1 MNIKKLVA
9 GVLACCVVGGVMP
22 FSTAKNLTNVAMALD
37 YTEGE
42 LGDLTYRK
50 YSDYVS
56 ISDCDSTV
64 VTVDIP
70 AKIEGLPVTSIGYQ
84 AFKNCSSLTD
94 ITIPDSVTEID
105 EWAFQSCSGLT
116 EITIP
121 NSVTEIDLGAF
132 AFCSNLT
139 KITLSENITEL
150 SGFIFEDCTSL
161 PEITI
166 PSSVTKINMEAFED
180 CSSLTEIIIPENV
193 TEIGLW
199 CFNNCTNLTKI
210 TFLNPDCKIG
220 SNNKTISNADGVY
233 NGTIYGYE
241 GSTAQKYA
249 EKYGYTFEIL
259 ENIPEKP
266 AVVLGDANGDGEVNM
281 ADVAS
286 IVQYIGNKDTYALT
300 EQGLINA
307 DCDGQE
313 GITGNDALA
322 IQLLLAQQIDKLPY
336 VE

>member
-1 MNIKKLVA
+1 
-9 GVLACCVVGGVMP
+9 MP

-70 AKIEGLPVTSIGYQ
+70 AEIEGLPVTSIGYQ

-105 EWAFQSCSGLT
+105 AWAFQTCSSLT

-150 SGFIFEDCTSL
+150 SGFIFGDCTSL
-161 PEITI
+161 TKITI
-166 PSSVTKINMEAFED
+166 PNSVTKIGGEAFED

-241 GSTAQKYA
+241 GSTAQTYA
-249 EKYGYTFEIL
+249 EKNGYTFEIL
-259 ENIPEKP
+259 QNIPEKP
-266 AVVLGDANGDGEVNM
+266 AFVVGDVNGDNLIDASDASQVLAIYSVQSTGGTPDESAEQLLSADVNGDGLTDASDASTILAYYAYVSTGGTNSIETFM
-281 ADVAS
+281 ANN
-286 IVQYIGNKDTYALT
+286 G
-300 EQGLINA
+300 
-307 DCDGQE
+307 
-313 GITGNDALA
+313 
-322 IQLLLAQQIDKLPY
+322 
-336 VE
+336 